1 MRKITFPLILLAGFI
16 MIFSGCVSEDV
27 PPAAAGKTGESEA
40 GEPEIRTKRVVEEVQ
55 LVSRELSYYPDGVLA
70 SYRVYTY
77 ADEGIQKLEEALY
90 NSDDELLERLVYKY
104 EDGNYRSKQTYEGLG
119 ELLQTYDG
127 NGELQNYHT
136 FKYNDAGL
144 LTEDVL
150 YNLYDEPQTRQVY
163 GYDALGNK
171 TEWKVFNGD
180 GALLSTTE
188 YLYEDGLNTRIENYS
203 PDGTLLDYFQLE
215 YDSSSRLIRRTWY
228 SGEDEVMQVHRYVY
242 ENGVLAE
249 ERVLRTNGSLKR
261 RIVYTSNRAGYPV
274 EAVYLDGGDNI
285 QEQMAYEYVT
295 RTRITYQKVKE

>member
-1 MRKITFPLILLAGFI
+1 MRKILFPLLLLAGFI
-16 MIFSGCVSEDV
+16 LIFSGCVSEDV
-27 PPAAAGKTGESEA
+27 LPGAVEEVATEEA
-40 GEPEIRTKRVVEEVQ
+40 DLQTRRVVEEVQ

-77 ADEGIQKLEEALY
+77 ADEGTQKLEEALY

-136 FKYNDAGL
+136 FEYNDAGL

-150 YNLYDEPQTRQVY
+150 YNQYDEPQTRQEY
-163 GYDALGNK
+163 EYDLRGNRTK
-171 TEWKVFNGD
+171 WSVFNGE
-180 GALLSTTE
+180 GALLSSSE
-188 YLYEDGLNTRIENYS
+188 YLYKDSLNTRIENYS
-203 PDGTLLDYFQLE
+203 PDGSLLDYFELE

-228 SGEDEVMQVHRYVY
+228 SGEDEVMQVQRYIY
-242 ENGVLAE
+242 EDGVLAE
-249 ERVLRTNGSLKR
+249 ERVLRGNGSLKR
-261 RIVYTSNRAGYPV
+261 RVVYTSNRAGYPV

-285 QEQMAYEYVT
+285 QEQTAYEYVT
-295 RTRITYQKVKE
+295 RTRVSYQKVKE

>member
-1 MRKITFPLILLAGFI
+1 MRKILFPLLLLAGFI
-16 MIFSGCVSEDV
+16 LIFSGCVSEDV
-27 PPAAAGKTGESEA
+27 LPAAAEEVAAEEA
-40 GEPEIRTKRVVEEVQ
+40 DMQTRRVVEEVQ

-77 ADEGIQKLEEALY
+77 ADEGTQKLQEALY

-136 FKYNDAGL
+136 FEYNDAGL

-150 YNLYDEPQTRQVY
+150 YNQYDEPQTRQEY
-163 GYDALGNK
+163 EYDPRGNRTK
-171 TEWKVFNGD
+171 WSVFNGE
-180 GALLSTTE
+180 GALLSRSE
-188 YLYEDGLNTRIENYS
+188 YLYEDGLNTRIENYN
-203 PDGTLLDYFQLE
+203 PDGSLLDYFKLE

-228 SGEDEVMQVHRYVY
+228 SAEDEVMQVHCYIY
-242 ENGVLAE
+242 EDGVLSE
-249 ERVLRTNGSLKR
+249 ERVLRGNGSLKR
-261 RIVYTSNRAGYPV
+261 RVVYTSNRAGYPV

-285 QEQMAYEYVT
+285 QEQTAYEYVT
-295 RTRITYQKVKE
+295 RTRVTYQKVKE